1 MERKTMTKEVKLD
14 ILDTKEA
21 KTIKD
26 YFIGHGWEERNC
38 SHCESKFLA
47 KPRNE
52 TKTCGRADCSN
63 LDFLDRPKRKRFL
76 ATTDFVSRFEKFFSD
91 LDYERSESVGIV
103 NKIGSTLFV
112 GTAGQI
118 FDRAIFNEEEIDGK
132 PRFVAQPVIRLQGR
146 PLVGEKPGFSTSFVN
161 IAIEQLNPTIEEHI
175 KHLDDWLNFTSQTG
189 LFMGEMTVR
198 IVKDS
203 PDWGG
208 HNLDAI
214 TVKMYYGGLE
224 IGVANWFVGIPQ
236 NSREFLRMSDISFG
250 LERMVW
256 VANKSKSYYDAIG
269 PLNYSMKND
278 QKLMDS
284 YRTAVLM
291 ALAGVEPD
299 IKDRSSKLRALIKEI
314 SDPGQEIDRDLIVF
328 YTNWWKKFASFEV
341 PVEGVLQVIIKER
354 NRNVNL
360 GIKKELGVSDSIPL
374 DISPIEYINK
384 VIDFGIP
391 FERVKEFL
399 TISNKK

>member
-1 MERKTMTKEVKLD
+1 MAKEGKLD

-21 KTIKD
+21 RAIKD

-38 SHCESKFLA
+38 GQCDSKYLV

-52 TKTCGRADCSN
+52 TKTCGRTDCSN

-76 ATTDFVSRFEKFFSD
+76 TTADFVSQFQKIFSG
-91 LDYERSESVGIV
+91 LDYEKAEPVSIV
-103 NKIGSTLFV
+103 NKTGSTLFA

-118 FDRAIFNEEEIDGK
+118 FDRVIFEEEKIDTK
-132 PRFVAQPVIRLQGR
+132 PKFVAQPVIRLQGR
-146 PLVGEKPGFSTSFVN
+146 PFVGEKTGFSTSFVN

-236 NSREFLRMSDISFG
+236 NSREPLRMSDISFG

-269 PLNYSMKND
+269 PLNYSIKDD
-278 QKLMDS
+278 QRLMDS

-291 ALAGVEPD
+291 SLAGVKPD
-299 IKDRSSKLRALIKEI
+299 IRDRSSKLRALIKDI
-314 SDPGQEIDRDLIVF
+314 SDPGQEIDRDLIIF
-328 YTNWWKKFASFEV
+328 YANWWKEFASFEV
-341 PVEGVLQVIIKER
+341 PVESVFQVIIKER
-354 NRNVNL
+354 NRNINL
-360 GIKKELGVSDSIPL
+360 GIKKELGLPDSIPL
-374 DISPIEYINK
+374 DVSPIEYINR

-399 TISNKK
+399 TKSNKK

>member
-1 MERKTMTKEVKLD
+1 MAKEEKLD

-38 SHCESKFLA
+38 NHCDSRFLA

-76 ATTDFVSRFEKFFSD
+76 TTTDFVSQFEKFFSS
-91 LDYERSESVGIV
+91 LDYERSEPVSIV
-103 NKIGSTLFV
+103 NKTGSTLFA

-118 FDRAIFNEEEIDGK
+118 FDCAIFSEGEIDRK
-132 PRFVAQPVIRLQGR
+132 PKFVAQPVIRLQGR
-146 PLVGEKPGFSTSFVN
+146 PFVGEKPGFSTSFVN
-161 IAIEQLNPTIEEHI
+161 VAIEQLNPAIENHV

-208 HNLDAI
+208 HGLDAI

-236 NSREFLRMSDISFG
+236 NSREPLRMSDISFG

-256 VANKSKSYYDAIG
+256 VANKSESYYDAIG
-269 PLNYSMKND
+269 PLNYSVKDN
-278 QKLMDS
+278 QRLMDS

-291 ALAGVEPD
+291 SLAGVEPD

-314 SDPGQEIDRDLIVF
+314 SDPGLEIDRDLII
-328 YTNWWKKFASFEV
+328 YYASWWKKFAQFDV
-341 PVEGVLQVIIKER
+341 PVEAVIQVITKER
-354 NRNVNL
+354 DRNVNL
-360 GIKKELGVSDSIPL
+360 ETKKELGVPDSIPL

-384 VIDFGIP
+384 IIDFGIP
-391 FERVKEFL
+391 FGKIKEFL
-399 TISNKK
+399 TKSNKNKN

>member
-1 MERKTMTKEVKLD
+1 MAKEEKLD

-21 KTIKD
+21 EAIKD

-38 SHCESKFLA
+38 SHCDSKFLV

-52 TKTCGRADCSN
+52 VTTCGRADCSN

-76 ATTDFVSRFEKFFSD
+76 STTDFISQFEKFFSG
-91 LDYERSESVGIV
+91 LNYEKTEPVSIV
-103 NKIGSTLFV
+103 NKTGSTLFA

-118 FDRAIFNEEEIDGK
+118 FDRVIFKEEKIDVK
-132 PRFVAQPVIRLQGR
+132 PKFVAQPVIRLQGR
-146 PLVGEKPGFSTSFVN
+146 PFVGEKPGFSTSFVN
-161 IAIEQLNPTIEEHI
+161 VALEQLNSTIEEHV

-198 IVKDS
+198 IVEDS
-203 PDWGG
+203 PDWGN
-208 HNLDAI
+208 HNLDAL
-214 TVKMYYGGLE
+214 TVKIYYGGLE

-236 NSREFLRMSDISFG
+236 NSREPLRMSDISFG

-269 PLNYSMKND
+269 PLNYSIKDD
-278 QKLMDS
+278 QRLMDS

-291 ALAGVEPD
+291 SLAGVEPD

-314 SDPGQEIDRDLIVF
+314 SDPGKEIDRDLIIF
-328 YTNWWKKFASFEV
+328 YANWWKKFASFEV
-341 PVEGVLQVIIKER
+341 PVEGVLQVIIRER
-354 NRNVNL
+354 NRNINL
-360 GIKKELGVSDSIPL
+360 DIKKELGVSDSIPL
-374 DISPIEYINK
+374 DVSSLEYINR

-391 FERVKEFL
+391 FERVKKFL
-399 TISNKK
+399 TKSNRK

>member
-1 MERKTMTKEVKLD
+1 MANEEKLD
-14 ILDTKEA
+14 VLDTKEA
-21 KTIKD
+21 KAIKG

-38 SHCESKFLA
+38 SHCDSKFLV

-52 TKTCGRADCSN
+52 ITTCGRADCSN

-76 ATTDFVSRFEKFFSD
+76 STTDFVSQFEKFFSS
-91 LDYERSESVGIV
+91 LDYEKTEPVSIV
-103 NKIGSTLFV
+103 NKTGSTLFA

-118 FDRAIFNEEEIDGK
+118 FDRVIFKEEKIDAK
-132 PRFVAQPVIRLQGR
+132 PKFVAQPVIRLQGR
-146 PLVGEKPGFSTSFVN
+146 PFVGEKPGFSTSFVN
-161 IAIEQLNPTIEEHI
+161 IALEQLNPTIEEHI

-189 LFMGEMTVR
+189 LFMGETTVR

-203 PDWGG
+203 PDWGN

-224 IGVANWFVGIPQ
+224 IGVANWFIDIPQ
-236 NSREFLRMSDISFG
+236 DTREPLRMSDISFG

-269 PLNYSMKND
+269 PLNYSIKDD
-278 QKLMDS
+278 QRLMDS

-291 ALAGVEPD
+291 SLAGVEPD
-299 IKDRSSKLRALIKEI
+299 VKDRSSKLRALIKEI
-314 SDPGQEIDRDLIVF
+314 SDPGKGIDRDLIIF
-328 YTNWWKKFASFEV
+328 YANWWKKFASFEV
-341 PVEGVLQVIIKER
+341 PVEGVLQVILKER
-354 NRNVNL
+354 NRNINL
-360 GIKKELGVSDSIPL
+360 DIKKELGVSDSIPL
-374 DISPIEYINK
+374 DVSPLEYINR

-399 TISNKK
+399 TKSNKK